1 MPVQSLH
8 RARLLAFALAVAI
21 VGFTVYTGFKHL
33 EGRTLQ
39 SPPAAG
45 GQPYTAERPA
55 DQPSLLTVSSDQLSH
70 LNIVAAKKATW
81 SVNVQTTGTVDWD
94 ADHTTQAITQVNGP
108 ISRIVV
114 DLGTPVKAGDPLLY
128 VSSPDVANAI
138 STYRKAINRERLTKR
153 IMDRQ
158 KDLLDRGAV
167 AVKDYES
174 NVADYNDSSTDV
186 QNSLQALKIFGITA
200 QEINDAEQQ
209 GRAIT
214 PELAVRAPISG
225 TIVQKLVLPGQVIQA
240 GSTACFMLSDVSIV
254 WVQGHIFD
262 RDLPSIQVGNEVEEN
277 NAALNR
283 TFRGKIS
290 YIGAFLDPD
299 TRTTPVR
306 IATENPQGL
315 LKKDMFVNAVIHTST
330 RNNIVVVP
338 VAAVLRDAQNEPL
351 VYVQAEPG
359 KFAQRSVQIGASQ
372 NGETEI
378 VNGLRAGEKVVADG
392 SLFLQFANS
401 YQ

>member
-1 MPVQSLH
+1 MPVQSL
-8 RARLLAFALAVAI
+8 RRLLLFTLALIVVAA
-21 VGFTVYTGFKHL
+21 GFTAYTGLKRV
-33 EGRTLQ
+33 EGRV
-39 SPPAAG
+39 SPAQPESGTQPSAPASS
-45 GQPYTAERPA
+45 
-55 DQPSLLTVSSDQLSH
+55 DQPSLLAVSSDQLTH
-70 LNIVAAKKATW
+70 LSIVEAKKATW
-81 SVNVQTTGTVDWD
+81 SVNVETTGTVDWD

-138 STYRKAINRERLTKR
+138 SAYRKAKNREDLTKR

-158 KDLLDRGAV
+158 KGLLDRGAV
-167 AVKDYES
+167 PLKDYES
-174 NVADYNDSSTDV
+174 NVADYNDATTDV
-186 QNSLQALKIFGITA
+186 QNSLQALKIFGISRQEIDDA
-200 QEINDAEQQ
+200 QEQ
-209 GRAIT
+209 GKPIT

-225 TIVQKLVLPGQVIQA
+225 TVIQKLVLPGQFIQA
-240 GSTACFMLSDVSIV
+240 GMTACFMLSDVSVV

-262 RDLPSIQVGNEVEEN
+262 RDLPSIKIGDEVEET

-283 TFRGKIS
+283 KFRGRIS
-290 YIGAFLDPD
+290 YIGAFLDPA

-306 IATENPQGL
+306 IATENPQGF
-315 LKKDMFVNAVIHTST
+315 LKKDMFVSAVIHTST

-338 VAAVLRDAQNEPL
+338 VAAVLRDDQNEAL

-359 KFAQRSVQIGASQ
+359 KFAQRSVQIGVSQ

-378 VNGLRAGEKVVADG
+378 LSGLQEGEKVVADG
-392 SLFLQFANS
+392 SLFLQFASS
-401 YQ
+401 YR